1 LSGDMHP
8 ALHHVQQPP
17 QEAPPA
23 VAPMRFL
30 GTVRMMGG
38 LMHAYDMGDG
48 LALLRPVSPLG
59 LEARREWVVPLKGVL
74 RALEQSA

>member
-1 LSGDMHP
+1 MSGDMHP

-48 LALLRPVSPLG
+48 LALLRPVSLLG
-59 LEARREWVVPLKGVL
+59 LEARREWVVPLKSVL
-74 RALEQSA
+74 NRIHRR

>member
-1 LSGDMHP
+1 
-8 ALHHVQQPP
+8 
-17 QEAPPA
+17 
-23 VAPMRFL
+23 MRFL